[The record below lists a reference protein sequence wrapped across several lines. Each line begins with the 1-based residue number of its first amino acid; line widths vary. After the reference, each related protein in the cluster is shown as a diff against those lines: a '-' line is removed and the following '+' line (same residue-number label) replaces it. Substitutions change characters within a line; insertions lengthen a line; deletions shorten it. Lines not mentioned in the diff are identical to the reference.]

1 MINSDLSSWK
11 LFCLKRI
18 NDEYTELDINNKKY
32 FIPKAI
38 DFRYKENYQ
47 LELNVNEITNL
58 NFLDNFEKQLKK
70 NNINKIY
77 FRVNPF
83 ELNTDNQLNAINI
96 LKRNNYKLLQVNIL
110 NLDLK
115 KNNIEL
121 RKNIR
126 KSYKGLINKERRSTQ
141 VVFNYKNDNKKK
153 LFNDWVKIYS
163 NALSRGNT
171 ILNNEL
177 YLLLEQAIYNDE
189 CLLSVAYQS
198 KQAIGGM
205 LFGFNSIKADYN
217 AAANIPR
224 IENEKSRGVGHL
236 LMWESIL
243 KLKEIKKENL
253 ELGSF
258 KSPNAN
264 VDINKLKNDKID
276 NILNFKRGF
285 GANRLLSNYFFKVLG

>member
-38 DFRYKENYQ
+38 DFRYKKNYQ
-47 LELNVNEITNL
+47 LELNVNEIINL

-141 VVFNYKNDNKKK
+141 IVFNHKNDNKKK
-153 LFNDWVKIYS
+153 LFKDWVKIY
-163 NALSRGNT
+163 
-171 ILNNEL
+171 
-177 YLLLEQAIYNDE
+177 
-189 CLLSVAYQS
+189 
-198 KQAIGGM
+198 
-205 LFGFNSIKADYN
+205 
-217 AAANIPR
+217 
-224 IENEKSRGVGHL
+224 
-236 LMWESIL
+236 
-243 KLKEIKKENL
+243 
-253 ELGSF
+253 
-258 KSPNAN
+258 
-264 VDINKLKNDKID
+264 
-276 NILNFKRGF
+276 
-285 GANRLLSNYFFKVLG
+285 